1 MGGEVNDMV
10 NNELRESLPK
20 EIQLQIKI
28 VEDPEWAANEIER
41 LTEMN
46 AASAR
51 DNDKLRLALQRL
63 QQSR

>member
-1 MGGEVNDMV
+1 MS
-10 NNELRESLPK
+10 LRERLPK

-28 VEDPEWAANEIER
+28 VEDPEWAANEIKR

-51 DNDKLRLALQRL
+51 DNDKLRLALQRQ